1 MNRRASRDLLA
12 RFLSR
17 QAIYMKNVTLL
28 LLALFL
34 ILSLQGCA
42 MSLNT
47 PPTED
52 GPAGT
57 SAPTEPV
64 PDAFRVVA
72 YVTDAIT
79 PGIIPFDQLTHINF
93 AFLIPNADGSFQPF
107 LSGWKVEEVIRLA
120 HENGVKVLISVG
132 GWGWDQ
138 QFEAVA
144 ADPALRSLFVQNLIS
159 VVESYQFDGVDMDW
173 EYPDAGPSAQ
183 NFLALMQEL
192 RAALP
197 EGMLLTAAVAA
208 VGEHGLG
215 VPVESFELMD
225 FINLMVYDG
234 GGELHASMDYARA
247 SIDFWQ
253 GRGLPSEKTVLGVP
267 FYARPTETA
276 YWRIVKDFPEA
287 AQLDVFDYYGTTINY
302 NGIPTIQAKT
312 RLALEQASG
321 IMFWRLENDA
331 QGDLSLLNAIH
342 QVVTGTVP

>member
-1 MNRRASRDLLA
+1 
-12 RFLSR
+12 
-17 QAIYMKNVTLL
+17 MKNVSLL
-28 LLALFL
+28 LISVFL
-34 ILSLQGCA
+34 TLTLQGCA
-42 MSLNT
+42 MSSNT
-47 PPTED
+47 PPAED
-52 GPAGT
+52 GLPAT
-57 SAPTEPV
+57 NVPTEPA
-64 PDAFRVVA
+64 PDSFRVVA
-72 YVTDAIT
+72 YVTDAVT

-93 AFLIPNADGSFQPF
+93 AFLIPNPDGSFQPF
-107 LSGWKVEEVIRLA
+107 LADWKVEEVIRLA

-132 GWGWDQ
+132 GWGWDE
-138 QFEAVA
+138 QFETVA

-159 VVESYQFDGVDMDW
+159 VVENYQFDGVDMDW
-173 EYPDAGPSAQ
+173 EYPDAGPSAL
-183 NFLALMQEL
+183 NFLALMQEV

-197 EGMLLTAAVAA
+197 EGKLLTAAVAA
-208 VGEHGLG
+208 VGEHGMG

-234 GGELHASMDYARA
+234 GGEMHASMQYAQD

-253 GRGLPSEKTVLGVP
+253 GRGLPPEKTVLGVP

-276 YWRIVKDFPEA
+276 YWRLVKDFPEA

-312 RLALEQASG
+312 RLALERASG

-342 QVVTGTVP
+342 QVVIESTP